1 MRRHAFKS
9 TVLLLP
15 SVFALLLLAA
25 CGSDP
30 VQPVV
35 PGVEPEILNSPDT
48 FQFQVSSVE
57 AYSGTLN
64 YTWTNTGALAN
75 VDQSSN
81 IEPGQAVL
89 TLMDADG
96 TVVYTRDLSVD
107 GSSATD
113 AGLAGVWQVR
123 VTLSGLTGTLN
134 FRAEKRTP

>member
-1 MRRHAFKS
+1 MRRSAFKS
-9 TVLLLP
+9 TVLLLS
-15 SVFALLLLAA
+15 SVFAVLLIAA

-30 VQPVV
+30 VQPAV

-57 AYSGTLN
+57 AYTGTLN
-64 YTWTNTGALAN
+64 YVWTNTGAMAN

-81 IEPGQAVL
+81 IEPGQAIL

-96 TVVYTRDLSVD
+96 MAVYTRDLSVD
-107 GSSATD
+107 GSSATEPGI
-113 AGLAGVWQVR
+113 AGSWRVR
-123 VTLSGLTGTLN
+123 VTLTGLTGTLN

>member
-1 MRRHAFKS
+1 MRRRSFRS

-48 FQFQVSSVE
+48 FQFQVSLVE
-57 AYSGTLN
+57 ACSGTLN

-81 IEPGQAVL
+81 VEPGQAVL

-96 TVVYTRDLSVD
+96 MVVYTRDLSVD

-113 AGLAGVWQVR
+113 AGLAGDWQVR

>member
-1 MRRHAFKS
+1 MLRNASKS
-9 TVLLLP
+9 TVFLLSSVMAMLLLG
-15 SVFALLLLAA
+15 A

-30 VQPVV
+30 VQPAA

-57 AYSGTLN
+57 GYSGTLS
-64 YTWTNTGALAN
+64 YLWTNTGVLAN

-81 IEPGQAVL
+81 IEPGQAIL

-96 TVVYTRDLSVD
+96 ATVYTRDLSVD
-107 GSSATD
+107 GSAATE
-113 AGLAGVWQVR
+113 AGAAGDWSVR
-123 VTLSGLTGTLN
+123 VTLVGLTGTLN